1 MIPVVVEEGVTSLST
16 LTHVFTVTSTV
27 SLTSLAS
34 TASAL
39 PFLDRDTELSSGESV
54 SREAFLPFHNQLHT
68 ADKDEDTD
76 PLSFPDL
83 DSSFVL
89 TPAPQLVAAPA
100 HTPQLQLVS
109 SLQPA
114 PEPPQLQLPGLP
126 VASSPDQLQLP
137 GLPLA
142 ASPDQLQLPGLPLA
156 ASPDQL
162 ANLPA
167 LASLSPEQLSYLQL
181 LRQQIPGLPLAS
193 FGPQVVSSIHIFNEN

>member
-16 LTHVFTVTSTV
+16 LTHVFTLTSTV
-27 SLTSLAS
+27 SLT
-34 TASAL
+34 TATTSAL

-54 SREAFLPFHNQLHT
+54 SREAFLPFHNRLHP

-114 PEPPQLQLPGLP
+114 PDLDQLPN
-126 VASSPDQLQLP
+126 LP

-142 ASPDQLQLPGLPLA
+142 PSPNQLQLPGLPLA

-193 FGPQVVSSIHIFNEN
+193 FGPQVKYPHLHIQGKYLI

>member
-1 MIPVVVEEGVTSLST
+1 MIPVVVSEGVTSLST
-16 LTHVFTVTSTV
+16 LTHVFTLTSTV
-27 SLTSLAS
+27 SLAS
-34 TASAL
+34 PATASAL

-54 SREAFLPFHNQLHT
+54 SREAFLPFHNQLQA
-68 ADKDEDTD
+68 ADKDTD

-109 SLQPA
+109 TLQPA
-114 PEPPQLQLPGLP
+114 PE
-126 VASSPDQLQLP
+126 PDQLQLP
-137 GLPLA
+137 GRPLA

-156 ASPDQL
+156 PSPDQL

-193 FGPQVVSSIHIFNEN
+193 FGPQVKYPHLHIQGKYLI

>member
-1 MIPVVVEEGVTSLST
+1 MIPVVVSEGVTSLST

-27 SLTSLAS
+27 SLAS
-34 TASAL
+34 PATTASAL

-114 PEPPQLQLPGLP
+114 PEP
-126 VASSPDQLQLP
+126 DQLQLP

-142 ASPDQLQLPGLPLA
+142 ASPEQLQLPGLPLA

-167 LASLSPEQLSYLQL
+167 LASLSPEQLNYLQL

-193 FGPQVVSSIHIFNEN
+193 FGPQVVSIIYIFYEN

>member
-1 MIPVVVEEGVTSLST
+1 MIVYICVYSRTAVIPVVVEEGVTSLST

-27 SLTSLAS
+27 SLTSLA

-126 VASSPDQLQLP
+126 VASSPDHLQLP

-142 ASPDQLQLPGLPLA
+142 AS
-156 ASPDQL
+156 SDQL

-193 FGPQVVSSIHIFNEN
+193 FGPQVVSSIHIFNENI

>member
-1 MIPVVVEEGVTSLST
+1 MIVYICVYSRTAVIPVVVEEGVTSLST

-27 SLTSLAS
+27 SLTSLA

-68 ADKDEDTD
+68 ADKEED

-109 SLQPA
+109 SLLPA
-114 PEPPQLQLPGLP
+114 HE
-126 VASSPDQLQLP
+126 PDQLQLP

-142 ASPDQLQLPGLPLA
+142 PSPDQLH
-156 ASPDQL
+156 
-162 ANLPA
+162 NLPA

-181 LRQQIPGLPLAS
+181 LRQQIPGLPIAS
-193 FGPQVVSSIHIFNEN
+193 FGPQVLYIRSPLIIFDLKDRY

>member
-1 MIPVVVEEGVTSLST
+1 MCVYSRTAVIPVVVEEGVTSLST
-16 LTHVFTVTSTV
+16 LTHVFTLTSTV
-27 SLTSLAS
+27 SLAS
-34 TASAL
+34 PATASAL

-68 ADKDEDTD
+68 ADKEEDTD

-114 PEPPQLQLPGLP
+114 PE
-126 VASSPDQLQLP
+126 
-137 GLPLA
+137 
-142 ASPDQLQLPGLPLA
+142 PDQLQLPGLPLA

-193 FGPQVVSSIHIFNEN
+193 FGPQVVSIIYIFYEN